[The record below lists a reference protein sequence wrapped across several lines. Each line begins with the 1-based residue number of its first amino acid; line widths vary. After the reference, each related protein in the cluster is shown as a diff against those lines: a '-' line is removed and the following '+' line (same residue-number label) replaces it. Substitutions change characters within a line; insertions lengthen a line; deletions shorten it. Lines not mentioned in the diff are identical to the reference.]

1 MGAKCPKSL
10 VVYKWL
16 GLAVLEL
23 IYSSIMLLISFHIEL
38 HSFIFHIL
46 NLIIVS
52 WLGLV
57 SWMVGWLLVPLFL
70 VQGDKGGRIE
80 GGS

>member
-1 MGAKCPKSL
+1 
-10 VVYKWL
+10 
-16 GLAVLEL
+16 
-23 IYSSIMLLISFHIEL
+23 MLLISFNIEL

-70 VQGDKGGRIE
+70 VREIGRPDRRGVLGAGYKGG
-80 GGS
+80 GC